1 MRSAGGKDP
10 RSVSNIFR
18 RVTWGAPERRL
29 LARAREGRDRQ
40 AMEELLQH
48 MLPFA
53 RDLARRYRR
62 WPEPLDDL
70 QQVASLALFRA
81 LQRFDPVRGLD
92 FPAFALPAILEDLE
106 SYRRDTDEASSEREF
121 FNSEPSYGE

>member
-1 MRSAGGKDP
+1 MRSAGGMDP
-10 RSVSNIFR
+10 TSTRNIHR
-18 RVTWGAPERRL
+18 RVTWGATERRL
-29 LARAREGRDRQ
+29 LARAREGTDRQ

-81 LQRFDPVRGLD
+81 LQQFDPAGGHD
-92 FPAFALPAILEDLE
+92 FPAFALPAMLEDLD
-106 SYRRDTDEASSEREF
+106 SYRRDADEASDEREVF
-121 FNSEPSYGE
+121 SSEPSYGE

>member
-1 MRSAGGKDP
+1 MDP
-10 RSVSNIFR
+10 RSVSNIFH

-106 SYRRDTDEASSEREF
+106 HYRRDADEASSAREY

>member
-1 MRSAGGKDP
+1 MRSAGCMDP
-10 RSVSNIFR
+10 TSTRNIYR
-18 RVTWGAPERRL
+18 RVTWGATERRL
-29 LARAREGRDRQ
+29 LARAREGTDRQ

-53 RDLARRYRR
+53 RELARRYRR

-81 LQRFDPVRGLD
+81 LQQFDPVGGHD
-92 FPAFALPAILEDLE
+92 FPAFALPAILEDLD
-106 SYRRDTDEASSEREF
+106 SYRRDADEASDQREVLS
-121 FNSEPSYGE
+121 SEPSCGE

>member
-1 MRSAGGKDP
+1 MRSADGMDP
-10 RSVSNIFR
+10 RSVSNIVR
-18 RVTWGAPERRL
+18 RVTWGATERRL
-29 LARAREGRDRQ
+29 LSRAREGRDRQ

-81 LQRFDPVRGLD
+81 LQRFDPVRGMD
-92 FPAFALPAILEDLE
+92 FPAFALPAILEDLAN
-106 SYRRDTDEASSEREF
+106 YRRDTDDASSEREF
-121 FNSEPSYGE
+121 FNSEPSYDE

>member
-1 MRSAGGKDP
+1 MDP
-10 RSVSNIFR
+10 TSSRNVYR
-18 RVTWGAPERRL
+18 RATWGATERRL
-29 LARAREGRDRQ
+29 LARAREDGDRQ

-81 LQRFDPVRGLD
+81 LRRFDPAGSLS
-92 FPAFALPAILEDLE
+92 FPAFALPAIVEDLE
-106 SYRRDTDEASSEREF
+106 NYRRDADRASSEREIF
-121 FNSEPSYGE
+121 SSEPSCDE

>member
-1 MRSAGGKDP
+1 MDARSTT
-10 RSVSNIFR
+10 NNHR
-18 RVTWGAPERRL
+18 RVAWGPHERRL
-29 LARAREGRDRQ
+29 LALARERRDRQ

-81 LQRFDPVRGLD
+81 LQRFDLAGGLD
-92 FPAFALPAILEDLE
+92 FPAFALPSILGDLE
-106 SYRRDTDEASSEREF
+106 QYRRDTDEASGEREF
-121 FNSEPSYGE
+121 FKSEPSYNDDE